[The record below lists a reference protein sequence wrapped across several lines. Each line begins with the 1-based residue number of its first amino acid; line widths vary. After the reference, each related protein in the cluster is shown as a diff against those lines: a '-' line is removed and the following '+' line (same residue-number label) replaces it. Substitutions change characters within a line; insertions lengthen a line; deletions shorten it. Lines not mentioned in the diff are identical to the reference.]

1 MPNTLFEKKSK
12 KKALISTTTI
22 RNTEVNIASEPEL
35 WILNIFFPNIVIFK
49 Y

>member
-12 KKALISTTTI
+12 RKALISMTKI
-22 RNTEVNIASEPEL
+22 RKTEVNIASEPEL
-35 WILNIFFPNIVIFK
+35 WILSIFLPNIVIFK

>member
-1 MPNTLFEKKSK
+1 MPYTFIEKKSK
-12 KKALISTTTI
+12 KKALISMTKI

>member
-1 MPNTLFEKKSK
+1 MPYTFIEKKSK
-12 KKALISTTTI
+12 KKALISMTKI

-35 WILNIFFPNIVIFK
+35 WILSIFFPNIVIFK

>member
-1 MPNTLFEKKSK
+1 MPYTFIEKKSK
-12 KKALISTTTI
+12 KKALISMTKI

-35 WILNIFFPNIVIFK
+35 WILKIFFPNIVIFK

>member
-1 MPNTLFEKKSK
+1 MPYTLFEKKSK
-12 KKALISTTTI
+12 KKAFISRTNI